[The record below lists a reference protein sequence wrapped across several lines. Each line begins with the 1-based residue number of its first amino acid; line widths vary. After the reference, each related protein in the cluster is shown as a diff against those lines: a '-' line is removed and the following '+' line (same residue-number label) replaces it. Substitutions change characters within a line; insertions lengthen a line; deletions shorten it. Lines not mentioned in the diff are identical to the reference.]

1 VAHTLNAM
9 TGLVRPPPAASR
21 SDDRRP
27 FLHLIVRLKPRRSRS
42 NDLVTSINGQRGI
55 HASPSTRD
63 HAHPH
68 HSRHRQRAAHR
79 PRTIPRGACRD
90 VQRLPYPARC
100 NRQADHVQR
109 APVASIGSKPI
120 HPMPWAEI
128 APPIAGLPSHYTPE
142 QRVTFLRTGK
152 RPDGS
157 TPRPPMPPYQ
167 WSHGDAVA
175 VTAWL
180 RYMKQ

>member
-1 VAHTLNAM
+1 MRHLLLATTLI
-9 TGLVRPPPAASR
+9 L
-21 SDDRRP
+21 
-27 FLHLIVRLKPRRSRS
+27 
-42 NDLVTSINGQRGI
+42 
-55 HASPSTRD
+55 
-63 HAHPH
+63 
-68 HSRHRQRAAHR
+68 
-79 PRTIPRGACRD
+79 TIPAIANAQPIGRGQYLVERVGMCNDCHTPRD
-90 VQRLPYPARC
+90 ATGKLIMSNALQG
-100 NRQADHVQR
+100 
-109 APVASIGSKPI
+109 ASIGSKPI